1 LGIKLPTDVDTYF
14 GADWGWS
21 IDPST
26 LIEVHIDKKE
36 RKIYLKEH
44 LYQKLTTTQL
54 TRIFKKIAGDK
65 LIVADSAEGRL
76 IEEIKTEGLN
86 IRKCKKGAGSVK
98 DGIALM
104 KDYQLIVDYKSLNLV
119 EELNNYSWRK
129 DGEEPIDRYQHLLDA
144 ARYIITDR
152 LKEQSGVYYIY

>member
-1 LGIKLPTDVDTYF
+1 LKKL
-14 GADWGWS
+14 
-21 IDPST
+21 
-26 LIEVHIDKKE
+26 KK
-36 RKIYLKEH
+36 
-44 LYQKLTTTQL
+44 
-54 TRIFKKIAGDK
+54 
-65 LIVADSAEGRL
+65 
-76 IEEIKTEGLN
+76 GLN

>member
-1 LGIKLPTDVDTYF
+1 MLQKY
-14 GADWGWS
+14 
-21 IDPST
+21 
-26 LIEVHIDKKE
+26 LIN
-36 RKIYLKEH
+36 
-44 LYQKLTTTQL
+44 

-129 DGEEPIDRYQHLLDA
+129 DGKDLLID
-144 ARYIITDR
+144 IITYLMLVDI
-152 LKEQSGVYYIY
+152 LY

>member
-1 LGIKLPTDVDTYF
+1 
-14 GADWGWS
+14 
-21 IDPST
+21 
-26 LIEVHIDKKE
+26 LIRKKDISK
-36 RKIYLKEH
+36 RTPVSKG
-44 LYQKLTTTQL
+44 LTTTQL

-119 EELNNYSWRK
+119 EELNNYSWK
-129 DGEEPIDRYQHLLDA
+129 KTVKNLLIDTNIYDA